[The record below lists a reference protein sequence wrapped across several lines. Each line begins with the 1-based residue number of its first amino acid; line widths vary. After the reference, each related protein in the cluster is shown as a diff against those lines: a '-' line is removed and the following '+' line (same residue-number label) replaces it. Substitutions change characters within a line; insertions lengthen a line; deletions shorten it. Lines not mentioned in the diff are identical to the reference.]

1 MKLTLEALQVLDAIE
16 QHGSFAAAAEALFKV
31 PSALTYTVQK
41 LEQGLGVAIY
51 DRSGHR
57 AKLTPV
63 GERLL
68 KDGRH
73 LLDAARQL
81 ELRVGKQAQ
90 GWEDTLRIVVGD
102 LIEFEQLLPSIA
114 DFDRLESA
122 TRLYFIRESFGG
134 IWDALYDDRADLVI
148 GAPNQ
153 PPPGDY
159 FTRDIGEYDFVLV
172 VARGHP
178 LATAAEP
185 LPPHVLRRHRAVAVG
200 DTSRRLPARSG
211 GLLEGQQV
219 LTVHGSREKLQ
230 AILAGLGSGHLP
242 RSHVRAYLSS
252 GELVEKTVEES
263 GNLPPMCFAWKQEQP
278 GRALQWFVR
287 RLERAVAEG
296 ELRV

>member
-31 PSALTYTVQK
+31 PSALTYTIQK

-57 AKLTPV
+57 ARLTPA

-68 KDGRH
+68 RDGRH

-81 ELRVGKQAQ
+81 ELRVSKQAQ
-90 GWEDTLRIVVGD
+90 GWEDKLRIVVGD
-102 LIEFEQLLPSIA
+102 LVGFEQLLPSIA
-114 DFDRLESA
+114 DFDRLQSD
-122 TRLYFIRESFGG
+122 TRLHFIRESFGG

-159 FTRDIGEYDFVLV
+159 FTRNIGDYNFALV
-172 VARGHP
+172 VAAGHP
-178 LATAAEP
+178 LADAPNP
-185 LPPHVLRRHRAVAVG
+185 LPPHALRRHRAVAVG
-200 DTSRRLPARSG
+200 DTSRRLPARTG

-219 LTVHGSREKLQ
+219 LTVHSSQAKLK

-242 RSHVRAYLSS
+242 RSHVQPWLDS
-252 GELVEKTVEES
+252 GQLVEKEEEENGS
-263 GNLPPMCFAWKQEQP
+263 FPPMCFAWRLEQP
-278 GRALQWFVR
+278 GRALQWFIQ
-287 RLERAVAEG
+287 RLERAVAER
-296 ELRV
+296 ELTI

>member
-1 MKLTLEALQVLDAIE
+1 MKLTLEALQALDAID
-16 QHGSFAAAAEALFKV
+16 QHGSFAAAAEALYKV
-31 PSALTYTVQK
+31 PSALTYTIQK
-41 LEQGLGVAIY
+41 LEQGLGVAIF

-57 AKLTPV
+57 ARLTPA

-81 ELRVGKQAQ
+81 ELRVSKQAQ

-102 LIEFEQLLPSIA
+102 LIDFEQLLPCIA
-114 DFDRLESA
+114 DFDQTESA

-159 FTRDIGEYDFVLV
+159 FTRNIGDYHFVLV
-172 VARGHP
+172 TSPRHP
-178 LATAAEP
+178 LSQAAEP
-185 LPPHVLRRHRAVAVG
+185 VPPHVLRRYRAVAVG
-200 DTSRRLPARSG
+200 DTSRRLPARTG

-219 LTVHGSREKLQ
+219 LTVHSSRAKLQ

-242 RSHVRAYLSS
+242 RAIVRPYLES
-252 GELVEKTVEES
+252 GELVAKEEEEGGS
-263 GNLPPMCFAWKQEQP
+263 FPPMCFAWKQEQP
-278 GRALQWFVR
+278 GRALQWFIQ

-296 ELRV
+296 ELTV

>member
-57 AKLTPV
+57 ARLTPA

-81 ELRVGKQAQ
+81 ELRVSKQAQ

-102 LIEFEQLLPSIA
+102 LVDFSNLLPAIA
-114 DFDRLESA
+114 DFDKLESA

-159 FTRDIGEYDFVLV
+159 FTRNIGDYDFVLV
-172 VARGHP
+172 VAKDHP
-178 LATAAEP
+178 LARVSEP
-185 LPPHVLRRHRAVAVG
+185 VPPHVLRRHRAVAVG
-200 DTSRRLPARSG
+200 DTSRRLPARTG
-211 GLLEGQQV
+211 GLLEGQPV
-219 LTVHGSREKLQ
+219 LTVHGSQAKLQ

-242 RSHVRAYLSS
+242 RSHVQAYLDS
-252 GELVEKTVEES
+252 GQLVEKAEEENGS
-263 GNLPPMCFAWKQEQP
+263 FPPMCFAWKQEQP
-278 GRALQWFVR
+278 GRALQWFIQ
-287 RLERAVAEG
+287 RLERAVAKG

>member
-16 QHGSFAAAAEALFKV
+16 QYGSFAAAADALFKV

-57 AKLTPV
+57 ARLTPA

-68 KDGRH
+68 RDGRQ

-81 ELRVGKQAQ
+81 ELRVSKQAQ
-90 GWEDTLRIVVGD
+90 GWEDKLRIVVGD
-102 LIEFEQLLPSIA
+102 LVGFEQLLPSIA
-114 DFDRLESA
+114 DFDLLQVD
-122 TRLYFIRESFGG
+122 TRLHFIRESFGG

-159 FTRDIGEYDFVLV
+159 FTRNIGDYDFVLV
-172 VARGHP
+172 AAAAHP
-178 LATAAEP
+178 LATEAEP
-185 LPPHVLRRHRAVAVG
+185 VPPHVLRRHRAVAVG
-200 DTSRRLPARSG
+200 DTSRRLPARTG

-219 LTVHGSREKLQ
+219 LTVHSSQAKLK
-230 AILAGLGSGHLP
+230 AIVAGLGSGHLP
-242 RSHVRAYLSS
+242 RSHVQAYLD
-252 GELVEKTVEES
+252 GGQLVEKAEEEEGS
-263 GNLPPMCFAWKQEQP
+263 FPPMCFAWRLEQP
-278 GRALQWFVR
+278 GRALQWFIQ
-287 RLERAVAEG
+287 RLERAVATG
-296 ELRV
+296 ELSI

>member
-57 AKLTPV
+57 ARLTPA

-81 ELRVGKQAQ
+81 ELRVSKQAQ
-90 GWEDTLRIVVGD
+90 GWEDRLRIVVGD
-102 LIEFEQLLPSIA
+102 LVGFEQLLPSIA
-114 DFDRLESA
+114 DFDRLQSD
-122 TRLYFIRESFGG
+122 TRLHFIRESFGG

-159 FTRDIGEYDFVLV
+159 FTRNIGDYDFVLV
-172 VARGHP
+172 AAAGHP
-178 LATAAEP
+178 LAAEP
-185 LPPHVLRRHRAVAVG
+185 EPVPPHVLRRYRAVAVG
-200 DTSRRLPARSG
+200 DTSRRLPARTG

-219 LTVHGSREKLQ
+219 LTVHSSQAKLK
-230 AILAGLGSGHLP
+230 AIVAGLGTGHLP
-242 RSHVRAYLSS
+242 RSHVRAHLDS
-252 GELVEKTVEES
+252 GELVEKAEEES
-263 GNLPPMCFAWKQEQP
+263 GSFPPMCFAWKQEQP
-278 GRALQWFVR
+278 GRAMQWFIQ
-287 RLERAVAEG
+287 RLERAVEQG
-296 ELRV
+296 ELYI

>member
-57 AKLTPV
+57 ARLTPA

-73 LLDAARQL
+73 LLDAARQ
-81 ELRVGKQAQ
+81 
-90 GWEDTLRIVVGD
+90 
-102 LIEFEQLLPSIA
+102 
-114 DFDRLESA
+114 
-122 TRLYFIRESFGG
+122 
-134 IWDALYDDRADLVI
+134 RADLVI

-159 FTRDIGEYDFVLV
+159 FTRNIGDYDFVLV
-172 VARGHP
+172 VAKDHP
-178 LATAAEP
+178 LARAPEP
-185 LPPHVLRRHRAVAVG
+185 VPPHVLRRHRAVAVG
-200 DTSRRLPARSG
+200 DTSRRLPARTG
-211 GLLEGQQV
+211 GLLEGQPV
-219 LTVHGSREKLQ
+219 LTVHGSQAKLQ

-242 RSHVRAYLSS
+242 RSHVQAYLDS
-252 GELVEKTVEES
+252 GQLVEKAEEENGS
-263 GNLPPMCFAWKQEQP
+263 FPPMCFAWKQEQP
-278 GRALQWFVR
+278 GRALQWFIQ
-287 RLERAVAEG
+287 RLERAVAKG

>member
-57 AKLTPV
+57 ARLTPA

-81 ELRVGKQAQ
+81 ELRVSKQAQ

-102 LIEFEQLLPSIA
+102 LVDFSNLLPAIA
-114 DFDRLESA
+114 DFDKLESA

-159 FTRDIGEYDFVLV
+159 FTRNIGDYDFVLV
-172 VARGHP
+172 VAKDHP
-178 LATAAEP
+178 LARAPEP
-185 LPPHVLRRHRAVAVG
+185 VPPHVLRRHRAVAVG
-200 DTSRRLPARSG
+200 DTSRRLPARTG
-211 GLLEGQQV
+211 GLLEGQPV
-219 LTVHGSREKLQ
+219 LTVHGSPAKLQ

-242 RSHVRAYLSS
+242 RSHVQAYLDS
-252 GELVEKTVEES
+252 GQLVEKAEEENGS
-263 GNLPPMCFAWKQEQP
+263 FPPMCFAWKQEQP
-278 GRALQWFVR
+278 GRALQWFIQ
-287 RLERAVAEG
+287 RLERAVAKG

>member
-16 QHGSFAAAAEALFKV
+16 QHGSFAAAAEALYKV
-31 PSALTYTVQK
+31 PSALTYTIQK

-57 AKLTPV
+57 ARLTPA

-68 KDGRH
+68 RDGRH

-81 ELRVGKQAQ
+81 ELRVSKQAQ
-90 GWEDTLRIVVGD
+90 GWEDKLRIVVGD
-102 LIEFEQLLPSIA
+102 LVGFEQLLPSIA
-114 DFDRLESA
+114 DFDQLQSD
-122 TRLYFIRESFGG
+122 TRLQFIRESFGG

-159 FTRDIGEYDFVLV
+159 FTRNIGDYDFALV
-172 VARGHP
+172 VAAGHP
-178 LATAAEP
+178 LADAPNP
-185 LPPHVLRRHRAVAVG
+185 LPPHLLRRHRAVAVG
-200 DTSRRLPARSG
+200 DTSRRLPARTG

-219 LTVHGSREKLQ
+219 LTVHSSQAKLK

-242 RSHVRAYLSS
+242 RSHVQRWLDS
-252 GELVEKTVEES
+252 GHLVEKEEEEN
-263 GNLPPMCFAWKQEQP
+263 GTFPPMCFAWKLEQP
-278 GRALQWFVR
+278 GRALQWFVQ
-287 RLERAVAEG
+287 RLERAVADG
-296 ELRV
+296 ELTI

>member
-41 LEQGLGVAIY
+41 LEQSLGVAIY

-57 AKLTPV
+57 ARLTPA

-81 ELRVGKQAQ
+81 ELRVSKQAQ

-102 LIEFEQLLPSIA
+102 LIDFEQLLPSVA

-178 LATAAEP
+178 LAEAPEP

-200 DTSRRLPARSG
+200 DTSRRLPARTG

-242 RSHVRAYLSS
+242 RSHVRALLDS
-252 GELVEKTVEES
+252 GELVEKAVEENS
-263 GNLPPMCFAWKQEQP
+263 SLPPMCFAWKQEQP
-278 GRALQWFVR
+278 GRALQWFIQ